1 MYHVKHEHPFQRG
14 YNALAEEGERADNA
28 MMDFGIL
35 LLHAGERHECRLGKE
50 RAFLL
55 MHGTVT
61 FRCNGTERRADRRS
75 LLDENPV
82 VLHVPQGVPVQI
94 VAMTDAEI
102 AVMRT
107 EHESNVCPQAL
118 RARRDEQRATG
129 RGNHGGNLDPSR
141 QNRL

>member
-1 MYHVKHEHPFQRG
+1 VYHVKHEHPFQHG
-14 YNALAEEGERADNA
+14 YNALTEEGERADNS

-61 FRCNGTERRADRRS
+61 FRFNGAERRADRRS
-75 LLDENPV
+75 LLDESPV

-107 EHESNVCPQAL
+107 QHETTFAPRLYGQDETSSE
-118 RARRDEQRATG
+118 RRGEGTMG
-129 RGNHGGNLDPSR
+129 ET
-141 QNRL
+141 